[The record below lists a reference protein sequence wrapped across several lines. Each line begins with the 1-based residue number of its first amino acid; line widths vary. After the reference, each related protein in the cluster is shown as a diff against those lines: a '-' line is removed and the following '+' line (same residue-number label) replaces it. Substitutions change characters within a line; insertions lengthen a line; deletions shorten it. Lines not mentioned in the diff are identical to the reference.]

1 MISEAWARI
10 FAAEWI
16 AAWNAHDL
24 ERILSHY
31 TDDFEMQSPL
41 IVERMTVSSGILRG
55 KEAIRPY
62 WQQGLAARPL
72 LHFEL
77 QDTLVGID
85 TIAIY
90 YLSITRKKMVA
101 EILRFNDHGRVVSG
115 AALYG
120 HGDLRVDRLGVR
132 QSAPW
137 QK

>member
-1 MISEAWARI
+1 MFDADWARK
-10 FAAEWI
+10 FAVEWI

-31 TDDFEMQSPL
+31 TEDFEMRSPL
-41 IVERMTVSSGILRG
+41 IVERWGVSSGVLRG

-62 WQQGLAARPL
+62 WQQGLAAQPP

-77 QDTLVGID
+77 RETLVGID

-90 YLSITRKKMVA
+90 YLSTRRNRMVA
-101 EILRFNDHGRVVSG
+101 EVLRFNEEGRVVSG

-120 HGDLRVDRLGVR
+120 QDRPEAG
-132 QSAPW
+132 A
-137 QK
+137 

>member
-1 MISEAWARI
+1 MLREDWARQ
-10 FAAEWI
+10 FAEEWI

-41 IVERMTVSSGILRG
+41 ILERMQVSSGVLRG

-62 WQQGLAARPL
+62 WQQGLAAQPP

-77 QDTLVGID
+77 QDILVGID

-90 YLSITRKKMVA
+90 YRSTTRNRMVA
-101 EILRFNDHGRVVSG
+101 EILRFNKHGRVVSG
-115 AALYG
+115 AGLYG
-120 HGDLRVDRLGVR
+120 PGDPNLSRK
-132 QSAPW
+132 S
-137 QK
+137 

>member
-1 MISEAWARI
+1 MLNAEWARK

-41 IVERMTVSSGILRG
+41 IVERLGVSSGVLQG
-55 KEAIRPY
+55 KAAIRPY
-62 WQQGLAARPL
+62 WEKGLAAQPP

-77 QDTLVGID
+77 QETLLGID
-85 TIAIY
+85 TLAIY
-90 YLSITRKKMVA
+90 YLSTTRNRMVA
-101 EILRFNDHGRVVSG
+101 EVLRFNEEGRVVGG

-120 HGDLRVDRLGVR
+120 QDRPEVG
-132 QSAPW
+132 A
-137 QK
+137 